1 MAENGFLNL
10 FSLSYDATNGMKK
23 KDLVDHIENLKGKV
37 VVGNDIQGLFD
48 QISKLSENV
57 DRLVT
62 ANDKLNSE
70 LLIVRNVNQNLQN
83 RIINLEK
90 QQSKSEQYNRRN
102 NVEISGI
109 SNVVSDQNLEETVI
123 GIFKDSGID
132 VYSLDIEG
140 CHRLPLERNATNTN
154 KRVIMKFVNRK
165 HSEAILPH
173 TKDTIKK
180 SKVFVSHSLCPYYRF
195 LWEKCEELQRNG
207 RVNQVFCLGAV
218 VTIRITENSLAI
230 KVLQSRFSR
239 NVPKNLCKRLFQYH
253 SCC

>member
-23 KDLVDHIENLKGKV
+23 KDLVDHKENLKGKV
-37 VVGNDIQGLFD
+37 VVGDDIQGLFN
-48 QISKLSENV
+48 QNSKLSENV

-70 LLIVRNVNQNLQN
+70 LLNVRNVNQNLQN

-90 QQSKSEQYNRRN
+90 QQPKSEQYNRRN

-132 VYSLDIEG
+132 VYSLDIED
-140 CHRLPLERNATNTN
+140 CHRLPLGRNATNTN

-165 HSEAILPH
+165 HSEAILQH

-195 LWEKCEELQRNG
+195 LWESAKNYREKVGLTKFSVLEL
-207 RVNQVFCLGAV
+207 
-218 VTIRITENSLAI
+218 
-230 KVLQSRFSR
+230 
-239 NVPKNLCKRLFQYH
+239 
-253 SCC
+253 